1 MSENSAFKHW
11 CKNGKKFKS
20 HGAAA
25 NMTARGV
32 AVRRKVLNAADN
44 RFRVQIPMAGNYVS
58 TVGGGLRGICAKMHN
73 TISTLNGK
81 VGTN

>member
-25 NMTARGV
+25 NMAARGV

-44 RFRVQIPMAGNYVS
+44 RFRIQIPMAGNYVS
-58 TVGGGLRGICAKMHN
+58 TDGL
-73 TISTLNGK
+73 
-81 VGTN
+81 V